1 MAELIRG
8 KKTMSRENRERRE
21 RERLA
26 PRIEATTP
34 HYPPFRDT
42 RSYEEV
48 NWPRLSPAFREAHNR
63 HRQARGLPAIP
74 PPAVD
79 LYVPPKEP
87 PRMRAQSADDI
98 RETQAAAREFLRPT
112 GVAMLPGAEA
122 FYINGIRQKL

>member
-1 MAELIRG
+1 
-8 KKTMSRENRERRE
+8 MSRENSERRATE
-21 RERLA
+21 RTA
-26 PRIEATTP
+26 PRVETTQP
-34 HYPPFRDT
+34 EYSPSFSSGQT
-42 RSYEEV
+42 YEQA
-48 NWPRLSPAFREAHNR
+48 NWSKLSPAFREAHNR

-74 PPAVD
+74 PPVTD